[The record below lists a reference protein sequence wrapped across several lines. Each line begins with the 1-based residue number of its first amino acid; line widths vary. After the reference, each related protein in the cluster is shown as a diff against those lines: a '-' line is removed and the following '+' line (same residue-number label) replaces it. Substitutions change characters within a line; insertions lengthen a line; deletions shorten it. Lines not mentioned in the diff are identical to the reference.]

1 MPQASEH
8 ISINMFAINYGD
20 SIASATSMRATCVEA
35 EAPSAAR
42 ERDITTT
49 GRIPYTEC
57 LPALPRTL
65 LPGYDTGVMG
75 MLIALFLIIALNFR
89 HYSTFIK
96 TFMQNLFTVRT
107 RANAF
112 DDHNTTSEVRV
123 LASLIILGCACQGI
137 LLFSIINIDVPG
149 INVFFGVGSA
159 TILAI
164 LYYLWQLAAYST
176 VGYVFGSGNQAAQWL
191 KGFNASQSLLSM
203 ALVVPALVILFNPDM
218 AEALIYIGAALYL
231 VARIIFISKGFR
243 IFYHQSFSLLYF
255 ILYLCTLEIIPP
267 LLMIKAAFFLI
278 PILD

>member
-1 MPQASEH
+1 
-8 ISINMFAINYGD
+8 MFAINYGD

-49 GRIPYTEC
+49 GRIPYTEG